1 MQLKVLTKRQR
12 LLSPT
17 KVKDLAQ
24 EYVDLETGL
33 NLKLAS
39 IRLLE
44 KGQKWQE
51 RKLMSQSLDMEAV
64 TQVDTLQEEVRA
76 KHEQVARLEAELR
89 RGEEVHVQ
97 VKSRLGKA
105 EQHFNQ
111 LLEHGAYDPDYRGP
125 PVIPPDDNTVTIET
139 RDHFAELSKSKSQ
152 ALSLQ
157 RRKLLAAEAQ
167 WGLVQRELAHM
178 QDSVKEKTQQS
189 RIYALQVSDLKRQLR
204 VFLRKNSTLDSS
216 IGLGPSQIT

>member
-89 RGEEVHVQ
+89 RGEEVHDVGSM
-97 VKSRLGKA
+97 SR
-105 EQHFNQ
+105 
-111 LLEHGAYDPDYRGP
+111 
-125 PVIPPDDNTVTIET
+125 
-139 RDHFAELSKSKSQ
+139 
-152 ALSLQ
+152 
-157 RRKLLAAEAQ
+157 
-167 WGLVQRELAHM
+167 
-178 QDSVKEKTQQS
+178 
-189 RIYALQVSDLKRQLR
+189 
-204 VFLRKNSTLDSS
+204 
-216 IGLGPSQIT
+216 

>member
-1 MQLKVLTKRQR
+1 MESPTHALFLHQQNDQLRSQLLSLSLRLSSLLPSQQLQSTQVRDKTLACARSKLGQYEMQLKVLTKRQR

-89 RGEEVHVQ
+89 RGEEVHDVGSM
-97 VKSRLGKA
+97 SR
-105 EQHFNQ
+105 
-111 LLEHGAYDPDYRGP
+111 
-125 PVIPPDDNTVTIET
+125 
-139 RDHFAELSKSKSQ
+139 
-152 ALSLQ
+152 
-157 RRKLLAAEAQ
+157 
-167 WGLVQRELAHM
+167 
-178 QDSVKEKTQQS
+178 
-189 RIYALQVSDLKRQLR
+189 
-204 VFLRKNSTLDSS
+204 
-216 IGLGPSQIT
+216 